1 MKKEAML
8 YETLDDGKVQ
18 CNLCA
23 HRCRIADSKTGIC
36 GVRRND
42 AGKLQTLVYAEAIA
56 NHVDPIEKK
65 PLYHFLP
72 GSYAY
77 SIATVGCNFK
87 CPFCQNWQISQA
99 SPKNMTV
106 FGGRELTPER
116 ILREAAESK
125 CLSISYT
132 YTEPTIFFE
141 YAYDTAKLAK
151 EKGLANTFVTNGY
164 MTREAL
170 DAINPYLDGANVD
183 LKSFREE
190 FYEKNCKAT
199 LKPVLESI
207 AYMRELGI
215 WVEVT
220 TLIVPGENDS
230 EDELRDIARFI
241 VKTDRDMPWHVSRF
255 HPDYRLT
262 DRGPTLLESLRLA
275 QDIGKA
281 EGVRY
286 VYLGNVMEGV
296 DTHCPGCG
304 RPVIRRGYFSPESM
318 EMQDGRCPSC
328 STEIAGVWKI

>member
-8 YETLDDGKVQ
+8 YEALGGGKVQ

-23 HRCRIADSKTGIC
+23 HRCRISDSKTGIC

-42 AGKLQTLVYAEAIA
+42 AGRLQTLVYAEAIA

-116 ILREAAESK
+116 ILREATESN

-141 YAYDTAKLAK
+141 YAYDTARLAR

-304 RPVIRRGYFSPESM
+304 RPVIKRGYFSPESM

-328 STEIAGVWKI
+328 ATEIAGVWKI